1 MILVTGGAGFI
12 GSHLVEALFRRGE
25 KVRVLDN
32 LSTGRIENLE
42 EATGYPVGHFKGKE
56 KAYRKVALRERGEFL
71 RGDISDG
78 EVCRRA
84 CQGVSHV
91 FHLAALGS
99 VQRSVEDPAATHQA
113 NATGTLNVLQAA
125 KEQGVRR
132 FIYASSSSVYGNV
145 LSDPEEVRAKE
156 ESLPPHPESP
166 YAATKLMGE
175 YYCRI
180 FSHLYG
186 LETVSLRYF
195 NVFGP
200 RQDPLSI
207 YSAVIAR
214 FIHALL
220 HENHPVIYGDG
231 EQSRDFTYV
240 ENVVQANL
248 LAMEAQA
255 ISGRVFNIAC
265 GQRISV
271 NDLLSRLQEISGIK
285 IPARSELARGG
296 EIRHS
301 LSSID
306 QARTHLGY
314 EPQVRFQEGLA
325 STWEWFREKL
335 KIRRGCSS
343 KPLN

>member
-42 EATGYPVGHFKGKE
+42 EATGHPVGPLKGKE
-56 KAYRKVALRERGEFL
+56 KACRKVALGERGEFL

-84 CQGVSHV
+84 CQGVSCV

-99 VQRSVEDPAATHQA
+99 VQRSVDDPAATHQA

-132 FIYASSSSVYGNV
+132 FIYASSSSVYGNLV
-145 LSDPEEVRAKE
+145 FDPEEVKAKKE
-156 ESLPPHPESP
+156 TMPPHPESP
-166 YAATKLMGE
+166 YAATKIMGE
-175 YYCRI
+175 FYCRI
-180 FSHLYG
+180 FSHLFG

-214 FIHALL
+214 FMHALL
-220 HENHPVIYGDG
+220 HEDHPVIYGDG

-248 LAMEAQA
+248 LAMEAQS

-285 IPARSELARGG
+285 IPPRFERARGG
-296 EIRHS
+296 EVRHS

-306 QARTHLGY
+306 QARIHLGY
-314 EPQVRFQEGLA
+314 NPRVSFQEGLA
-325 STWEWFREKL
+325 VTWTWFREKG
-335 KIRRGCSS
+335 I
-343 KPLN
+343 

>member
-42 EATGYPVGHFKGKE
+42 EAAGHPAGHFKGKE
-56 KAYRKVALRERGEFL
+56 KAYRKVALGERGEFL

-145 LSDPEEVRAKE
+145 SSNPEEVRAKE

-220 HENHPVIYGDG
+220 HEDHPVIYGDG

-285 IPARSELARGG
+285 IPARFELARGG

-306 QARTHLGY
+306 QARIHLGY
-314 EPQVRFQEGLA
+314 EPRVSSQEGLA
-325 STWEWFREKL
+325 VTWTWFREKG
-335 KIRRGCSS
+335 I
-343 KPLN
+343 